1 MAVIQPK
8 NVPII
13 QQGDG
18 YTYNPATFKEHLV
31 DKFIELQDPQEL
43 LNRVKPFEFKG
54 RRFITFD
61 TETHPHFRNSHIV
74 PKEVVRRWVGTGKKA
89 TPQDYP
95 FSLQVCDGKNSYI
108 IYDTVENDFALFRQ
122 LAPLFEDE
130 TIEKI
135 AHNWKFDAHQFANA
149 GMKIKGR
156 VHDTVVLSKLANENR
171 PSFQLRDLAARIPGG
186 IVKFEFM
193 VDSYKTLNKVTD
205 YRQIPRE
212 LLTQYGGA
220 DVWNCYL
227 EFITDYEILE
237 RDELIGLYDKECELM
252 VALYAMERFG
262 FATDSEYEGPL
273 KADLQKLTDDA
284 EKAIYDEA
292 GKMFNINSGKQLY
305 DVLMTLGV
313 NQGWIPT
320 TPKGNP
326 KLDKDVL
333 NTLATKYHI
342 NIVKN
347 ILEFRK
353 YEKLLTTYAVGIY
366 DQKDA
371 ETRVHGNI
379 NQTEATTGRMSIT
392 KPALQTL
399 PKKDKRIRRA
409 FIPPEDFE
417 LWFMD
422 LDQIE
427 YRLFA
432 HYAKIPSLLSAIE
445 NGYDVHAATA
455 AMIFH
460 VAVDEFL
467 HNIHEHETL
476 SIKRKELVDKRN
488 EFAEEDQRFYNA
500 EIEKLDELIESL
512 QKYVDMRGKGKTINF
527 ALIYGVGIDHLSELL
542 GCSTTEATNLKA
554 TYFAQMPEART
565 FIATVHQVI
574 KMRGFV
580 KNFYGRRRRL
590 DPDDCY
596 KAPNALIQGC
606 AADYIKAKLVDMYKY
621 IMYHNLKTQ
630 LILIVHDEIVL
641 AVHKDEQEHI
651 PVFRWLLSDFVS
663 FRCPI
668 TAGAEKGAPSWGQKL
683 TPPDVGFTEPE
694 DKAYLEYDVYDGSIF
709 DIYKEV

>member
-1 MAVIQPK
+1 M
-8 NVPII
+8 
-13 QQGDG
+13 
-18 YTYNPATFKEHLV
+18 
-31 DKFIELQDPQEL
+31 
-43 LNRVKPFEFKG
+43 
-54 RRFITFD
+54 
-61 TETHPHFRNSHIV
+61 
-74 PKEVVRRWVGTGKKA
+74 
-89 TPQDYP
+89 
-95 FSLQVCDGKNSYI
+95 
-108 IYDTVENDFALFRQ
+108 
-122 LAPLFEDE
+122 
-130 TIEKI
+130 
-135 AHNWKFDAHQFANA
+135 HQMANA

-171 PSFQLRDLAARIPGG
+171 KSFQLRDLAARLPGG

-227 EFITDYEILE
+227 EFITDYEKLE
-237 RDELIGLYDKECELM
+237 KDELVGLYDKECELM

-305 DVLMTLGV
+305 EVLMSLGV
-313 NQGWIPT
+313 NRGWIPT
-320 TPKGNP
+320 TAKGNP
-326 KLDKDVL
+326 QLDKNVL
-333 NTLATKYHI
+333 NTLATKHHI
-342 NIVKN
+342 NIVSN

-353 YEKLLTTYAVGIY
+353 YEKLLTTYATGIY
-366 DQKDA
+366 NQKDA
-371 ETRVHGNI
+371 EARVHGNI

-409 FIPPEDFE
+409 FIPPENFE

-445 NGYDVHAATA
+445 NGHDVHAATA
-455 AMIFH
+455 ALIFH

-467 HNIHEHETL
+467 HNIHEHEEL
-476 SIKRKELVDKRN
+476 SIKRKAMSE
-488 EFAEEDQRFYNA
+488 AGEDTT
-500 EIEKLDELIESL
+500 EIDALIESL
-512 QKYVDMRGKGKTINF
+512 QKYVDMRSKGKTINF

-542 GCSTTEATNLKA
+542 DCSTTEATNLKA
-554 TYFAQMPEART
+554 VYFSQMPEART

-590 DPDDCY
+590 DSNDCY

-606 AADYIKAKLVDMYKY
+606 AADYIKAKLVYMYKY
-621 IMYHNLKTQ
+621 IQYHGLKTR

-651 PVFRWLLSDFVS
+651 PVFRWLLSDFAS

-683 TPPDVGFTEPE
+683 TPPDVGFEEPE
-694 DKAYLEYDVYDGSIF
+694 DKAYLDYDVYDGAVF
-709 DIYKEV
+709 DIYKEA

>member
-1 MAVIQPK
+1 M
-8 NVPII
+8 
-13 QQGDG
+13 
-18 YTYNPATFKEHLV
+18 HM
-31 DKFIELQDPQEL
+31 
-43 LNRVKPFEFKG
+43 
-54 RRFITFD
+54 
-61 TETHPHFRNSHIV
+61 
-74 PKEVVRRWVGTGKKA
+74 
-89 TPQDYP
+89 
-95 FSLQVCDGKNSYI
+95 
-108 IYDTVENDFALFRQ
+108 
-122 LAPLFEDE
+122 
-130 TIEKI
+130 
-135 AHNWKFDAHQFANA
+135 FANA

-171 PSFQLRDLAARIPGG
+171 KSFQLRDLAARIPGG

-237 RDELIGLYDKECELM
+237 RDDLIGLYDKECELM

-292 GKMFNINSGKQLY
+292 GKLFNINSGKQLY
-305 DVLMTLGV
+305 EVLMGLGV
-313 NQGWIPT
+313 NRGWIPT

-333 NTLATKYHI
+333 NTLATKYNV

-467 HNIHEHETL
+467 HNIHEHEEL
-476 SIKRKELVDKRN
+476 GIKRKAMSE
-488 EFAEEDQRFYNA
+488 AGEDTT
-500 EIEKLDELIESL
+500 EIDALIESL

-527 ALIYGVGIDHLSELL
+527 ALIYGVGIGHLSELL
-542 GCSTTEATNLKA
+542 DCSTTEATNLK
-554 TYFAQMPEART
+554 TIYFSQMPEART

-590 DPDDCY
+590 DPNDCY

-630 LILIVHDEIVL
+630 LMLIVHDEIVL

-651 PVFRWLLSDFVS
+651 PVFRWLLSDFAS

-694 DKAYLEYDVYDGSIF
+694 DKAYLDYDVYGGAIF

>member
-1 MAVIQPK
+1 M
-8 NVPII
+8 
-13 QQGDG
+13 
-18 YTYNPATFKEHLV
+18 
-31 DKFIELQDPQEL
+31 
-43 LNRVKPFEFKG
+43 
-54 RRFITFD
+54 
-61 TETHPHFRNSHIV
+61 
-74 PKEVVRRWVGTGKKA
+74 
-89 TPQDYP
+89 
-95 FSLQVCDGKNSYI
+95 
-108 IYDTVENDFALFRQ
+108 
-122 LAPLFEDE
+122 
-130 TIEKI
+130 
-135 AHNWKFDAHQFANA
+135 HQMANA

-171 PSFQLRDLAARIPGG
+171 KSFQLRDLAARLPGG

-227 EFITDYEILE
+227 EFITDYEKLE
-237 RDELIGLYDKECELM
+237 KDELVGLYDKECELM

-305 DVLMTLGV
+305 EVLMSLGV
-313 NQGWIPT
+313 NRGWIPT
-320 TPKGNP
+320 TAKGNP
-326 KLDKDVL
+326 QLDKNVL
-333 NTLATKYHI
+333 NTLATKHHI
-342 NIVKN
+342 NIVSN

-353 YEKLLTTYAVGIY
+353 YEKLLTTYATGIY

-422 LDQIE
+422 LDQVE

-445 NGYDVHAATA
+445 NGHDVHAATA
-455 AMIFH
+455 ALIFH

-467 HNIHEHETL
+467 HNIHEHEEL
-476 SIKRKELVDKRN
+476 SIKRKAMSE
-488 EFAEEDQRFYNA
+488 AGEDTT
-500 EIEKLDELIESL
+500 EIDALIESL
-512 QKYVDMRGKGKTINF
+512 QKYVDMRSKGKTINF

-542 GCSTTEATNLKA
+542 DCSTTEATNLKA
-554 TYFAQMPEART
+554 IYFSQMPEART

-590 DPDDCY
+590 DSNDCY

-621 IMYHNLKTQ
+621 IQYHGLKTQ

-651 PVFRWLLSDFVS
+651 PVFRWLLSDFAS

-683 TPPDVGFTEPE
+683 TPPDVGFEEPE
-694 DKAYLEYDVYDGSIF
+694 DKAYLDYDVYDGAVF

>member
-1 MAVIQPK
+1 M
-8 NVPII
+8 
-13 QQGDG
+13 
-18 YTYNPATFKEHLV
+18 HM
-31 DKFIELQDPQEL
+31 
-43 LNRVKPFEFKG
+43 
-54 RRFITFD
+54 
-61 TETHPHFRNSHIV
+61 
-74 PKEVVRRWVGTGKKA
+74 
-89 TPQDYP
+89 
-95 FSLQVCDGKNSYI
+95 
-108 IYDTVENDFALFRQ
+108 
-122 LAPLFEDE
+122 
-130 TIEKI
+130 
-135 AHNWKFDAHQFANA
+135 FANA
-149 GMKIKGR
+149 GLKIVGR
-156 VHDTVVLSKLANENR
+156 LHDTVVLSKLANENR
-171 PSFQLRDLAARIPGG
+171 TSFQLRDLAARLPGG

-227 EFITDYEILE
+227 EFITDYEKLE
-237 RDELIGLYDKECELM
+237 KDELVELYDKECELM

-292 GKMFNINSGKQLY
+292 GKLFNINSGKQLY
-305 DVLMTLGV
+305 EVLMGLGV
-313 NQGWIPT
+313 NRGWIPT
-320 TPKGNP
+320 TAKGNP
-326 KLDKDVL
+326 QLDKDVL

-353 YEKLLTTYAVGIY
+353 YEKLLTTYATGIY
-366 DQKDA
+366 AQKDA

-455 AMIFH
+455 SMIFH

-467 HNIHEHETL
+467 HNIHEHEEL
-476 SIKRKELVDKRN
+476 SIKRKAMSE
-488 EFAEEDQRFYNA
+488 AGEDTT
-500 EIEKLDELIESL
+500 EIDALIESL
-512 QKYVDMRGKGKTINF
+512 QKYVDMRSKGKTINF
-527 ALIYGVGIDHLSELL
+527 ALIYGVGINHLSELL
-542 GCSTTEATNLKA
+542 DCSTTEATNLKA
-554 TYFAQMPEART
+554 IYFSQMPEART
-565 FIATVHQVI
+565 FIVTVHQVI

-621 IMYHNLKTQ
+621 IQYHGLKTQ

-651 PVFRWLLSDFVS
+651 PVFRWLLSDFAS

-683 TPPDVGFTEPE
+683 TPPDVGFEEPE
-694 DKAYLEYDVYDGSIF
+694 DKAYLDYDVYDGAVF

>member
-1 MAVIQPK
+1 MAVLQPK
-8 NVPII
+8 NKPIL
-13 QQGDG
+13 QKGAG
-18 YTYNPATFKEHLV
+18 YSYNAATFKEHIV
-31 DKFIELQDPQEL
+31 DKFIELDNPQDIL
-43 LNRVKPFEFKG
+43 ARVNPFEFRG

-95 FSLQVCDGKNSYI
+95 FSMQICDGVKSYI
-108 IYDTVENDFALFRQ
+108 LYDSIENEFAKFRQ

-156 VHDTVVLSKLANENR
+156 VHDTVVLAKLANENR
-171 PSFQLRDLAARIPGG
+171 TSFQLKDLAARLPGG
-186 IVKFEFM
+186 IVKFEYM
-193 VDSYKTLNKVTD
+193 VDSFKTLNKVTD

-227 EFITDYEILE
+227 EFIADYEKLE
-237 RDELIGLYDKECELM
+237 KDDLVGLYDKECELM
-252 VALYAMERFG
+252 VALYAMERYG
-262 FATDSEYEGPL
+262 FCTDNEYETPL
-273 KADLQKLTDDA
+273 KSDLQKLTDDA
-284 EKAIYDEA
+284 EKAIYEEA
-292 GKMFNINSGKQLY
+292 GKMFNINSGPQLFN
-305 DVLMTLGV
+305 VLMSLGV
-313 NQGWIPT
+313 NQGWIPL
-320 TPKGNP
+320 TPKGTP
-326 KLDKDVL
+326 QLDKDVL
-333 NTLATKYHI
+333 NSLATKYNV

-353 YEKLLTTYAVGIY
+353 YEKLLTTYATGIY

-409 FIPPEDFE
+409 FIPSTDFD

-432 HYAKIPSLLSAIE
+432 HYAKIPSLLQAIE
-445 NGYDVHAATA
+445 NGHDVHAATA

-460 VAVDEFL
+460 QHLETFLAALEAEEQAAVDA
-467 HNIHEHETL
+467 
-476 SIKRKELVDKRN
+476 R
-488 EFAEEDQRFYNA
+488 A
-500 EIEKLDELIESL
+500 
-512 QKYVDMRGKGKTINF
+512 KGKTINF

-542 GCSTTEATNLKA
+542 GCSTTEATNMKA
-554 TYFAQMPEART
+554 IYFSQMPEAKT

-574 KMRGFV
+574 KLRGFV

-621 IMYHNLKTQ
+621 IMHNNLKSR
-630 LILIVHDEIVL
+630 LILIVHDEIVIE
-641 AVHKDEQEHI
+641 AHKDEVEHI
-651 PVFRWLLSDFVS
+651 PTFRWLLSDFTS

-668 TAGAEKGAPSWGQKL
+668 TAGVEKGDPSWGQKT
-683 TPPDVGFTEPE
+683 TPHDVAFKEPE
-694 DKAYLEYDVYDGSIF
+694 DKAYLNYNVYDGSVF
-709 DIYKEV
+709 DIYKEDICSKTS

>member
-1 MAVIQPK
+1 M
-8 NVPII
+8 
-13 QQGDG
+13 
-18 YTYNPATFKEHLV
+18 HM
-31 DKFIELQDPQEL
+31 
-43 LNRVKPFEFKG
+43 
-54 RRFITFD
+54 
-61 TETHPHFRNSHIV
+61 
-74 PKEVVRRWVGTGKKA
+74 
-89 TPQDYP
+89 
-95 FSLQVCDGKNSYI
+95 
-108 IYDTVENDFALFRQ
+108 
-122 LAPLFEDE
+122 
-130 TIEKI
+130 
-135 AHNWKFDAHQFANA
+135 FANA
-149 GMKIKGR
+149 GLRIVGR
-156 VHDTVVLSKLANENR
+156 LHDTVVLSKLANENR
-171 PSFQLRDLAARIPGG
+171 KSFQLKDLAARIPGG

-227 EFITDYEILE
+227 EFITDYEKLE
-237 RDELIGLYDKECELM
+237 KDELVELYDKECELM

-305 DVLMTLGV
+305 EVLMGLGV
-313 NQGWIPT
+313 NRGWIPT
-320 TPKGNP
+320 TAKGNP
-326 KLDKDVL
+326 QLDKDVL

-353 YEKLLTTYAVGIY
+353 YEKLLTTYAIGIY

-409 FIPPEDFE
+409 FVPPEDFE

-467 HNIHEHETL
+467 HNIHEHEEL
-476 SIKRKELVDKRN
+476 GIKRKAMSE
-488 EFAEEDQRFYNA
+488 AGEDTT
-500 EIEKLDELIESL
+500 EIDALIESL
-512 QKYVDMRGKGKTINF
+512 QKYVDMRSKGKTINF

-542 GCSTTEATNLKA
+542 DCSTTEATNLKA
-554 TYFAQMPEART
+554 IYFSQMPEART

-621 IMYHNLKTQ
+621 IQYHGLKTQ

-651 PVFRWLLSDFVS
+651 PVFRWLLSDFAS

-683 TPPDVGFTEPE
+683 TPSDVGFKEPK
-694 DKAYLEYDVYDGSIF
+694 DKAYLDYDVYDGAVF

>member
-1 MAVIQPK
+1 M
-8 NVPII
+8 
-13 QQGDG
+13 
-18 YTYNPATFKEHLV
+18 
-31 DKFIELQDPQEL
+31 
-43 LNRVKPFEFKG
+43 
-54 RRFITFD
+54 
-61 TETHPHFRNSHIV
+61 
-74 PKEVVRRWVGTGKKA
+74 
-89 TPQDYP
+89 
-95 FSLQVCDGKNSYI
+95 
-108 IYDTVENDFALFRQ
+108 
-122 LAPLFEDE
+122 
-130 TIEKI
+130 
-135 AHNWKFDAHQFANA
+135 FANA
-149 GMKIKGR
+149 GLRIVGR
-156 VHDTVVLSKLANENR
+156 LHDTVVLSKLANENR
-171 PSFQLRDLAARIPGG
+171 KSFQLRELAARLPGG

-227 EFITDYEILE
+227 EFITDYEKLE
-237 RDELIGLYDKECELM
+237 KDELVELYDKECELM

-305 DVLMTLGV
+305 EVLMGLGV
-313 NQGWIPT
+313 NRGWIPT
-320 TPKGNP
+320 TAKGNP
-326 KLDKDVL
+326 QLDKNVL
-333 NTLATKYHI
+333 NTLATKHHI
-342 NIVKN
+342 NIVNN

-353 YEKLLTTYAVGIY
+353 YEKLLTTYATGIY
-366 DQKDA
+366 NQKDA

-409 FIPPEDFE
+409 FIPPKDFE

-455 AMIFH
+455 ALIFH

-467 HNIHEHETL
+467 HNIHEHEEL
-476 SIKRKELVDKRN
+476 SIKRKAMSE
-488 EFAEEDQRFYNA
+488 AGEDTT
-500 EIEKLDELIESL
+500 EIDALIESL

-527 ALIYGVGIDHLSELL
+527 ALIYGVGINHLSELL
-542 GCSTTEATNLKA
+542 DCSTTEATNLKA
-554 TYFAQMPEART
+554 IYFSQMPEART

-621 IMYHNLKTQ
+621 IQYHGLKTQ

-651 PVFRWLLSDFVS
+651 PVFRWLLSDFAS

-683 TPPDVGFTEPE
+683 TPPDVGFEEPE
-694 DKAYLEYDVYDGSIF
+694 DKAYLDYDVYDGAVF